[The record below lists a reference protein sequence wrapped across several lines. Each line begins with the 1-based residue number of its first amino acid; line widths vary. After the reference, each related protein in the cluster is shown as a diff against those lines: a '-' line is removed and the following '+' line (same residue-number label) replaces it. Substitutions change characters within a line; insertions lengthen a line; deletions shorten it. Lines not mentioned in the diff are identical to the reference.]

1 MYANEC
7 VLLNTEKTL
16 FNIYKLEFILKFNHN
31 RGQRNFEKK
40 YFYDI
45 LQVDFYPYI
54 QSNFT
59 TCPKERNLTFT
70 IFPEGLEEKVR
81 VDVEHVCDCD
91 CQLEPEAVD

>member
-1 MYANEC
+1 M
-7 VLLNTEKTL
+7 
-16 FNIYKLEFILKFNHN
+16 
-31 RGQRNFEKK
+31 
-40 YFYDI
+40 
-45 LQVDFYPYI
+45 DFYPYI

-91 CQLEPEAVD
+91 CQLEPEAVDLTRDLPRVVLPPCESIYFCPPCSVNKIT